1 MQIPNYPPQQIAIRM
16 HFEELAGGRTYV
28 TSPDLTG
35 FHVVIEADQEPMD
48 ALREPLRVFL
58 SHYLDAEIADIGAAI
73 GPIGYRAHKVGIP
86 LSEHEKPDLLL
97 AAVA

>member
-1 MQIPNYPPQQIAIRM
+1 MQNYPSHQIAVRIA
-16 HFEELAGGRTYV
+16 FEELADGRIYV

-35 FHVVIEADQEPMD
+35 FHAVIDSDEAPVD

-58 SHYLDAEIADIGAAI
+58 SHYLDAEIADIGAAM
-73 GPIGYRAHKVGIP
+73 GPVSYRAHKVGIP
-86 LSEHEKPDLLL
+86 LSDHERPGLLL

>member
-1 MQIPNYPPQQIAIRM
+1 MRNYRPQHIAIRLS
-16 HFEELAGGRTYV
+16 FEEMADGRTYV

-35 FHVVIEADQEPMD
+35 FHAMIDAGDDPTA

-58 SHYLDAEIADIGAAI
+58 SHYLDAEIADIGSAME
-73 GPIGYRAHKVGIP
+73 PVSYRAHKIGIP
-86 LSEHEKPDLLL
+86 LTDHQRPGLLW